1 MSSIKVD
8 LVGEQIVMG
17 NIKNFLQ
24 TYHIYYYPPEQNF
37 PTDKV
42 WLYLDGKENGQPRTI
57 RSLCFDN
64 IAVHQRFILNNILYN
79 LYWQS
84 KKGIE
89 FKPSYMTI
97 SEFRI
102 ELLNRLMTKL
112 RVKSLE
118 NLKIKIK
125 VRI

>member
-1 MSSIKVD
+1 MSIKTD
-8 LVGEQIVMG
+8 LIGEQIVMG

-24 TYHIYYYPPEQNF
+24 TYHIYYYPPEENF

-42 WLYLDGKENGQPRTI
+42 WIYLDGKADGKPRTI

-64 IAVHQRFILNNILYN
+64 IETHRKFILNNILYH
-79 LYWQS
+79 LYWLE
-84 KKGIE
+84 KKGIS
-89 FKPSYMTI
+89 FKPSFMQV
-97 SEFRI
+97 SEFRKY
-102 ELLNRLMTKL
+102 LLDGLMTKL

-118 NLKIKIK
+118 SLKEKIK